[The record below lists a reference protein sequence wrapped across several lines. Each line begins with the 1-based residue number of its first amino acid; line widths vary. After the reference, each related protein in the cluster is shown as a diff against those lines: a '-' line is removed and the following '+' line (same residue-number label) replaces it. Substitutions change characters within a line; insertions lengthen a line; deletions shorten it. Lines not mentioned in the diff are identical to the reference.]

1 MEKHFVATSY
11 IIAKINNQYK
21 VLLHKHKK
29 LGIWIGIG
37 GHIEDNENPIECVLR
52 EIKEETNLEVRLL
65 NGKKLLETED
75 VRELIH
81 PATIIEEDIPQLK
94 NEPAHHHIDLI
105 YFAFCKNPQN
115 IKMNEEYNW
124 FSKKDLAQFN
134 LKKEVLV
141 FASRTLDFIN
151 TQVES

>member
-1 MEKHFVATSY
+1 MEKHFVATAY
-11 IIAKINNQYK
+11 IIAKIDNQYK

-37 GHIEDNENPIECVLR
+37 GHIESDENPIECVLR

-81 PATIIEEDIPQLK
+81 PATIIEEDIPQFK

-105 YFAFCKNPQN
+105 YFAFCKNPKK
-115 IKMNEEYNW
+115 IKMKEEYKW
-124 FSKKDLAQFN
+124 FNKRELQKSKL
-134 LKKEVLV
+134 LKEVLV
-141 FASRTLDFIN
+141 FASRTLDFI
-151 TQVES
+151 TSL